1 MAIDVSEP
9 IIIHGKA
16 DGITITHGSSV
27 TTITPDKGK
36 LPFRRVLVR
45 NEAGDKNS
53 SPKELTETWFITI
66 E

>member
-1 MAIDVSEP
+1 MAMDVSEP

-27 TTITPDKGK
+27 TTITPEK

-45 NEAGDKNS
+45 NEAGNKNS